1 MRSHGWGGN
10 RPVSDEDAIERILDA
25 ATVLLHERGDKAR
38 LTELAARVG
47 VTRQTLYHYFSGM
60 QAVRI
65 ALGLR
70 ATHGLLDRLAAH
82 VAGTTD
88 PVDAVTEAVVFAW
101 EAIEDDKVIK
111 ATLAR
116 QEAQGRH
123 ATSTVTARTFGR
135 AFLQQLSVDWHAHGY
150 DDEDLDELAELALR
164 TLFSLVRDPGDPPRD
179 PEAMRAFVRRWLGPA
194 IIYPPIRRA
203 AASISR

>member
-1 MRSHGWGGN
+1 MRSHGWNGN
-10 RPVSDEDAIERILDA
+10 RPVSDEEAIERILDA
-25 ATVLLHERGDKAR
+25 ATVLLRERGDKAR

-47 VTRQTLYHYFSGM
+47 VTRQTLYHYFSGI
-60 QAVRI
+60 QAMRI

-82 VAGTTD
+82 VAGITD

-101 EAIEDDKVIK
+101 EAIEGDEVIK
-111 ATLAR
+111 ATLAQ

-123 ATSTVTARTFGR
+123 ATSSVTARALARTF
-135 AFLQQLSVDWHAHGY
+135 LHELSIDWRAHGY
-150 DDEDLDELAELALR
+150 DDEDFDELAEVVLR

-194 IIYPPIRRA
+194 LVYPPIKRA
-203 AASISR
+203 AESISR